1 MPVKGGNESETRPLL
16 GRHSQTQKNIK
27 KQI

>member
-1 MPVKGGNESETRPLL
+1 MPVKGVNESETRLLL
-16 GRHSQTQKNIK
+16 GGHSQTQKNIK